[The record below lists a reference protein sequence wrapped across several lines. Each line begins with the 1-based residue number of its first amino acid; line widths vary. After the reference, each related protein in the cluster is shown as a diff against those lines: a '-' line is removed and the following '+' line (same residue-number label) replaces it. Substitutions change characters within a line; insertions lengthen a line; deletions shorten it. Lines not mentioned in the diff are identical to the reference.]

1 LNFGEQ
7 DLGAVGSPGQN
18 QVPLVRVQNGKPVG
32 QLIAFIFKSI
42 DSNGNFSLVDI
53 NHDGHI
59 DQSDRKVV
67 GNGLPKFI
75 IGFGN
80 TITYKNWDMD
90 VSFRGV
96 AGHDLINSYRALYEV
111 PYMISSYNLPKTA
124 TDMRNSSNGKF
135 LNASSGTLTD
145 LDVENASFISL
156 DNISLGYTFRL
167 DESSKFSK
175 IRLYFAGNNL
185 FYLTRYKGS
194 DPNPRYTDNA
204 SDLGTYNSPL
214 VPGIDRM
221 KTWPRTRSVTFG
233 ANIVF

>member
-1 LNFGEQ
+1 
-7 DLGAVGSPGQN
+7 
-18 QVPLVRVQNGKPVG
+18 
-32 QLIAFIFKSI
+32 
-42 DSNGNFSLVDI
+42 
-53 NHDGHI
+53 
-59 DQSDRKVV
+59 
-67 GNGLPKFI
+67 
-75 IGFGN
+75 
-80 TITYKNWDMD
+80 
-90 VSFRGV
+90 
-96 AGHDLINSYRALYEV
+96 
-111 PYMISSYNLPKTA
+111 MISSYNLPKTA

-156 DNISLGYTFRL
+156 DNISLGYNFRL